1 MTHILDSALL
11 WLRVYQQPALFRMAP

>member
-11 WLRVYQQPALFRMAP
+11 WLRVNLQPALFRMAP

>member
-11 WLRVYQQPALFRMAP
+11 WLRVNQQPALFRMAP